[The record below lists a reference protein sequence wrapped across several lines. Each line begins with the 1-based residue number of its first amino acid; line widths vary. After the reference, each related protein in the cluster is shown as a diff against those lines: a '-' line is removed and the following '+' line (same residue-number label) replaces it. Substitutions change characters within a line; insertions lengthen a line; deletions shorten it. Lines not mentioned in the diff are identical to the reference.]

1 MSRNRIRHRLI
12 PYTKFYFNPKI
23 DQSIFQSTEISF
35 YQNNYLIKISKHL
48 LNQIQ
53 LLVLDN
59 KTKKYLALDFQLL
72 NSLPIFLQRE
82 IIKEFL
88 EKNLKIKIMF
98 HQVEYLRLRYFF
110 FKKKYLMN
118 DYKNNDKNFTK
129 YISITFPQQNI
140 IKISTR
146 FILVEYFKEVNKKK

>member
-1 MSRNRIRHRLI
+1 
-12 PYTKFYFNPKI
+12 
-23 DQSIFQSTEISF
+23 
-35 YQNNYLIKISKHL
+35 
-48 LNQIQ
+48 
-53 LLVLDN
+53 
-59 KTKKYLALDFQLL
+59 
-72 NSLPIFLQRE
+72 
-82 IIKEFL
+82 
-88 EKNLKIKIMF
+88 MF